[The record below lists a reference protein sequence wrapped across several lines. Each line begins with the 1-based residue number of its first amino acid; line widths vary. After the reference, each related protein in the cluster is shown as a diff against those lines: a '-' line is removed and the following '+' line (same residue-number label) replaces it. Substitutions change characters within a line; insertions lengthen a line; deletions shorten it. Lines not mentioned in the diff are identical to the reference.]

1 MMLVKMPG
9 WLQAL
14 WPSLLWHKS
23 RHHKVLYLTFDDGPT
38 PRVTDQVLDLLAA
51 YNAKATFF
59 CIGDKVRQ
67 FPDTLRRVQA
77 AGHTIGNHTF
87 NHLDLWKTPLDT
99 YLKNTASA
107 QQAIVEATGMVPRY
121 FRPPYGKI
129 GIRAAKRLKADYQVV
144 MWDVV
149 AGDWNQD
156 WSTTQVTQN
165 VLQHARE
172 GSVVVLHDSDKA
184 ADRMLPTL
192 AATLAHFAGLGY
204 RFEAL

>member
-1 MMLVKMPG
+1 M
-9 WLQAL
+9 QAL
-14 WPSLLWHKS
+14 WPSLLWRKS
-23 RHHKVLYLTFDDGPT
+23 RDHKVLYLTFDDGPT
-38 PRVTDQVLDLLAA
+38 PGVTDQVLDQLAA

-59 CIGDKVRQ
+59 CIGDKVQQ
-67 FPDTLRRVQA
+67 FPETLRKVQA

-99 YLKNTASA
+99 YLINTALGR
-107 QQAIVEATGMVPRY
+107 QAILDATGVAPRY

-129 GIRAAKRLKADYQVV
+129 GIRAARRLRADYQVV

-149 AGDWNQD
+149 AGDWNKD
-156 WSTTQVTQN
+156 WSTAQVTQN
-165 VLQHARE
+165 VMQHARE

>member
-1 MMLVKMPG
+1 MLVQMPG
-9 WLQAL
+9 WMQAL
-14 WPSLLWHKS
+14 WPSLLWRKS
-23 RHHKVLYLTFDDGPT
+23 RDHKVLYLTFDDGPT
-38 PRVTDQVLDLLAA
+38 PGVTDQVLDQLAA

-59 CIGDKVRQ
+59 CIGDKVQQ
-67 FPDTLRRVQA
+67 FPETLRKVQA

-99 YLKNTASA
+99 YLINTALGR
-107 QQAIVEATGMVPRY
+107 QAILDATGVAPRY

-129 GIRAAKRLKADYQVV
+129 GIRAARRLRADYQVV

-149 AGDWNQD
+149 AGDWNKD
-156 WSTTQVTQN
+156 WSTAQVTQN
-165 VLQHARE
+165 VMQHARE